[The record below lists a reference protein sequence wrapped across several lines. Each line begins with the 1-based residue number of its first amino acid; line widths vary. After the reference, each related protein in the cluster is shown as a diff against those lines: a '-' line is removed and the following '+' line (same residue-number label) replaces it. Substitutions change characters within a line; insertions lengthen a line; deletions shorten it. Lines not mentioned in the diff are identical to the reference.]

1 MTRKEAKAEA
11 NRIGVKY
18 RITRDGEIHFHSIM
32 PNSNVQGWWFV
43 GYVK

>member
-18 RITRDGEIHFHSIM
+18 RITRDGEIHFHS
-32 PNSNVQGWWFV
+32 NVQGWWFV